1 MELIYRRS
9 LIIEEGEYIT
19 EDHLELIKE
28 SSAQKLYVYHDS
40 QQSDYTSFVMNFV
53 EPEVDEWKCLKG
65 ELHEQ
70 NREAAL
76 LAVIKDISPSKNPE
90 DVTEK
95 EKDDL
100 AYNIVT
106 VIKGLYDYQ
115 YLSDV
120 ILPLE
125 GLDTPGWGNAVRF
138 HCILR

>member
-65 ELHEQ
+65 ELQEQ

-95 EKDDL
+95 EPR
-100 AYNIVT
+100 I
-106 VIKGLYDYQ
+106 
-115 YLSDV
+115 
-120 ILPLE
+120 
-125 GLDTPGWGNAVRF
+125 
-138 HCILR
+138 